1 MSYGIFCLSLSRL
14 IAINRGGAPFLEN
27 LSDQSDP
34 AMFGMDPKLEAPK
47 PSQTGKRLHAYR
59 YNSCLHYIK
68 LYKLIILYKKC
79 CMDAYNLLS

>member
-1 MSYGIFCLSLSRL
+1 MTFSADLLARL

-47 PSQTGKRLHAYR
+47 PSQTGKRLHT
-59 YNSCLHYIK
+59 YIG
-68 LYKLIILYKKC
+68 IIVVC
-79 CMDAYNLLS
+79 II